1 MNEDKIKRFNEHKK
15 QVEQKIIIG
24 IGLVILAIISF
35 LISSAKTTGE
45 FDIFFFIMII
55 IGVVALAMLITGS
68 VGYYSLKKTFKQDFL
83 AEMFSKLIP
92 DVTYRP
98 ETGLSQDEV
107 YSSEFLKRADRYHSE
122 DYIAGK
128 IGDVDFVSS
137 DVKLE
142 ERHVQHTK
150 NGTRVYYVAYFV
162 GRVFRFD
169 FNKVFTGNL
178 QVLEAGSPYSRRKF
192 NKVKME
198 SVDFNK
204 KFKIF
209 AEEDITAFYILTP
222 DIMEAIFNL
231 EKRNPGRISMSFLGD
246 HLYVAIN
253 NSRDTFELQLFRKL
267 DQSVIEEFKQ
277 DLLVIKDFIVSL
289 KLNNKLFKKD

>member
-1 MNEDKIKRFNEHKK
+1 
-15 QVEQKIIIG
+15 
-24 IGLVILAIISF
+24 
-35 LISSAKTTGE
+35 
-45 FDIFFFIMII
+45 MIDN
-55 IGVVALAMLITGS
+55 
-68 VGYYSLKKTFKQDFL
+68 KTFKEFNERKNKSEKKVIIAIVLIIIAIIGFLLSETDFGIL
-83 AEMFSKLIP
+83 FFYFGVAFGVVGVVYLTIGMVEYAKIKNNFKSEVLTSMFKTIIP
-92 DVTYRP
+92 NVNYLPDK
-98 ETGLSQDEV
+98 GLSEKDA
-107 YSSEFLKRADRYHSE
+107 YSSEFLKHADRYHSE
-122 DYIAGK
+122 DYISGR

-150 NGTRVYYVAYFV
+150 NGTRVYYVTYFL

-178 QVLEAGSPYSRRKF
+178 QVLESGSPYSRRKF
-192 NKVKME
+192 EKVKME

-209 AEEDITAFYILTP
+209 TEEELTAFYILTP

-253 NSRDTFELQLFRKL
+253 NNRDTFELQMFRKL
-267 DQSVIEEFKQ
+267 NETVIEEFKQ

>member
-1 MNEDKIKRFNEHKK
+1 MNSNKFQKFNEKKKGSEKKVLLSIPFLILTLISLILYYGSPDNNLCVVFASILGIITLGIFAVGMSEFIKIKKNFKNE
-15 QVEQKIIIG
+15 V
-24 IGLVILAIISF
+24 L
-35 LISSAKTTGE
+35 T
-45 FDIFFFIMII
+45 
-55 IGVVALAMLITGS
+55 
-68 VGYYSLKKTFKQDFL
+68 
-83 AEMFSKLIP
+83 EMFQTLIP
-92 DVTYRP
+92 DVEYYPDR
-98 ETGLSQDEV
+98 GLSEFDV
-107 YSSEFLKRADRYHSE
+107 YSSEFLKHADRYHSE
-122 DYIAGK
+122 DFIGGS
-128 IGDVDFVSS
+128 IGDVSFVSS
-137 DVKLE
+137 DVRLD

-150 NGTRVYYVAYFV
+150 NGTRVYYVTYFL

-169 FNKVFTGNL
+169 FNKEFSGNL

-209 AEEDITAFYILTP
+209 AEEEITAFYILTP

-231 EKRNPGRISMSFLGD
+231 ERRNPGRISMSFLGD

-253 NSRDTFELQLFRKL
+253 NSRDTFELKMFIKL
-267 DQSVIEEFKQ
+267 DESVIEAFKQ

>member
-1 MNEDKIKRFNEHKK
+1 MNNDKINKFNENKN
-15 QVEQKIIIG
+15 QVEKKIIIG
-24 IGLVILAIISF
+24 IILLVLAVASF
-35 LISSAKTTGE
+35 LISSSRTTGD

-55 IGVVALAMLITGS
+55 IGGAALIMFFIGL
-68 VGYYSLKKTFKQDFL
+68 VGYYNLKKTFKKDFL
-83 AEMFSKLIP
+83 SEMFTQLIP

-98 ETGLSQDEV
+98 ESGLSQEEV

-198 SVDFNK
+198 SIDFNK

-253 NSRDTFELQLFRKL
+253 NNRDTFELQLFRKL
-267 DQSVIEEFKQ
+267 DQAVIEEFKQ

>member
-1 MNEDKIKRFNEHKK
+1 MNNEKINKFNENKN
-15 QVEQKIIIG
+15 QVEKKIVIG
-24 IGLVILAIISF
+24 IILLVLAIASF
-35 LISSAKTTGE
+35 LISSSRTTGN

-55 IGVVALAMLITGS
+55 IGGAALVLFAIGF
-68 VGYYSLKKTFKQDFL
+68 VGYYNLKKSFKKDFL
-83 AEMFSKLIP
+83 SEMFSQLIP

-98 ETGLSQDEV
+98 ENGLSPEEV
-107 YSSEFLKRADRYHSE
+107 YSSECLKRADRFHSE

-178 QVLEAGSPYSRRKF
+178 QVLEAGSPFSRRKF

-198 SVDFNK
+198 SIDFNK

-253 NSRDTFELQLFRKL
+253 NNRDTFELQLFRKL

>member
-1 MNEDKIKRFNEHKK
+1 VIDNKIFIEFNEQKK
-15 QVEQKIIIG
+15 KSEKKVIIAIIFIIIAAIGFLLSETDYNIVFFYFG
-24 IGLVILAIISF
+24 IAFGL
-35 LISSAKTTGE
+35 
-45 FDIFFFIMII
+45 
-55 IGVVALAMLITGS
+55 IGVVYFTIGMVEYAKIKKNFKSEVLANM
-68 VGYYSLKKTFKQDFL
+68 FK
-83 AEMFSKLIP
+83 AIIP
-92 DVTYRP
+92 DIAYLP
-98 ETGLSQDEV
+98 ERGLSEIDT
-107 YSSEFLKRADRYHSE
+107 YSSEFLKHADRYHSE
-122 DYIAGK
+122 DYISGK

-137 DVKLE
+137 DVRLE

-150 NGTRVYYVAYFV
+150 NGTRVYYVTYFL

-169 FNKVFTGNL
+169 FNKNFTGNL

-192 NKVKME
+192 EKVKME

-209 AEEDITAFYILTP
+209 TEEELTAFYILTP

-231 EKRNPGRISMSFLGD
+231 ERRNPGRISMSFLGD

-253 NSRDTFELQLFRKL
+253 NNRDTFELQMFRKL
-267 DQSVIEEFKQ
+267 DETVIEEFKQ